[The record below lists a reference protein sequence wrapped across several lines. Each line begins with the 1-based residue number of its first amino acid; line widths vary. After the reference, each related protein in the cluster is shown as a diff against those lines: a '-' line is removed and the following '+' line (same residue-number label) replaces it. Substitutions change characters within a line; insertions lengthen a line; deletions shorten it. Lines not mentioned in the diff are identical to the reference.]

1 MKRGGLDMNAKFY
14 LDNPKRLFI
23 RLGRNSF
30 LRLLDDKT
38 YIKMIYKVKFGR
50 DLNVDN
56 PKTFNE
62 KLQWLKLYD
71 RKPIYTAM
79 VDKIEAKKFV
89 AGIIGQEHIIPTLG
103 VWNRFDD
110 IQFDKLPEQFVLKCS
125 HDSGGLFICKNKKM
139 FNAAEAKKVIN
150 KCLKQ
155 NYYWL
160 SREWPYKNVQPRILA
175 EQYME
180 DKTLSS
186 SGLVDYKFFCFNGNP
201 KLLYVSRGLDNHPT
215 AEISFYGMDGIEK
228 EYHRNDYKPYHNA
241 IMPSNFDEMKSIAKR
256 IAAEVDSPFVR
267 IDLYSI
273 NGGIFFSE
281 ITLSPCSGMIPFEPM
296 NADMELGKE
305 LHIRTEC

>member
-1 MKRGGLDMNAKFY
+1 MNAQFY

-71 RKPIYTAM
+71 RKPIYTTM
-79 VDKIEAKKFV
+79 VDKIEAKKYV
-89 AGIIGQEHIIPTLG
+89 AGIIGQEYIIPTLG

-110 IQFDKLPEQFVLKCS
+110 IEFDKLPEQFVLKCS
-125 HDSGGLFICKNKKM
+125 HDSGGLFICKNKQL
-139 FNAAEAKKVIN
+139 FDAAEAKKIIN

-160 SREWPYKNVQPRILA
+160 SREWPYKNVKPRILA

-180 DKTLSS
+180 DESHS
-186 SGLVDYKFFCFNGNP
+186 NSGLIDYKFFCFNGIP
-201 KLLYVSRGLDNHPT
+201 TLLYVSRGLDNHPT
-215 AEISFYGMDGIEK
+215 AEISFYGMDGVEK

-241 IMPSNFDEMKSIAKR
+241 IMPKNFDEMKSIAKK
-256 IAAEVDSPFVR
+256 IADKVDSPFVR

-273 NGGIFFSE
+273 KGEIYFSE

-296 NADMELGKE
+296 HADVELGNE
-305 LHIRTEC
+305 LHIPSIEC